1 MTHISETLNTK
12 ITERYDGIVAR
23 GGIAGISG
31 ALAAAR
37 QGSKTLLIE
46 NSYILGGLAT
56 SGLVTIYLPL
66 CDGFGR
72 QISFGICE
80 ELIRLSTK
88 YGAEGRYNKA
98 WFEKGS
104 HDEKKKSRFQVQFN
118 PHFFA
123 MEAEKLLLESK
134 VTILYGTKLCNA
146 IKPNRE
152 LTHVIVENK
161 SGRQA
166 FSCGAAVDCTGD
178 ADLFEYA
185 KLSTKQFEEQNILAA
200 WYYYFSKGSVG
211 LRMLGFAETPEDD
224 NDAAVP
230 LTRRRFTGLDAMDN
244 SEMVQMSHREMLTDI
259 LGRRAQDDTYVPI
272 TMPTIPQLRMTRR
285 IVGKC
290 TLSAEEKHKYCETS
304 IGMISNWK
312 KSGPVYE
319 IPFEA
324 LFSSDCTNLFAAGRC
339 ISTTDEMWDISRV
352 IPSCAVTGEAA
363 GIAASLAAASKCV
376 DIKTLQKKLA
386 ENSVILHE
394 KDL

>member
-1 MTHISETLNTK
+1 MTHINENLSTK
-12 ITERYDGIVAR
+12 ITDKYDVIVA
-23 GGIAGISG
+23 GSGIAGISA

-37 QGSKTLLIE
+37 QGAKTLLIE

-66 CDGFGR
+66 CDGLGK

-80 ELIRLSTK
+80 ELIRLSIK
-88 YGAEGRYNKA
+88 HGAEARYNKA
-98 WFEKGS
+98 WFENGS
-104 HDEKKKSRFQVQFN
+104 DEEKKKSRFQVQFN
-118 PHFFA
+118 PNFFA

-146 IKPNRE
+146 VKSNGKI
-152 LTHVIVENK
+152 THIIVENK

-166 FSCGAAVDCTGD
+166 FSCGAAIDCTGD

-185 KLSTKQFEEQNILAA
+185 KLSTKQFEAQNILAG

-211 LRMLGFAETPEDD
+211 LRMLGFAENPDDD
-224 NDAAVP
+224 NDAAAP
-230 LTRRRFTGLDAMDN
+230 LTIRRFTGLDAMDN
-244 SEMVQMSHREMLTDI
+244 SEMVQMSHSEMLSDI
-259 LGRRAQDDTYVPI
+259 LSRRAENNTYIPV

-285 IVGKC
+285 IVGKY
-290 TLSAEEKHKYCETS
+290 TVSAEEKHKYCETS

-312 KSGPVYE
+312 KCGPVYE
-319 IPFEA
+319 IPFES

-339 ISTTDEMWDISRV
+339 ISVTEEMWDISRV

-363 GIAASLAAASKCV
+363 GIAASLAASKCF
-376 DIKTLQKKLA
+376 DIKTLQKKLT
-386 ENSVILHE
+386 ENGVVLHE